1 MEWLGTNF
9 ALTLGG
15 VRLRVRI
22 ALEDAPL
29 RDADAREMAADAAR
43 EERQHERPVRPAYRV
58 HPR

>member
-9 ALTLGG
+9 VLTLGG

-22 ALEDAPL
+22 ALEDTPH
-29 RDADAREMAADAAR
+29 DAAAHEMAADAAR
-43 EERQHERPVRPAYRV
+43 EDRGHGRPARPAYRV